1 MGCWVWGLRRL
12 FGVRVGLGEVVLG
25 LRGVVSGLARWVWG
39 VIFGCVSGGQLGF
52 VGCRVGFWVSVG
64 RVCAWRV
71 WFCGSGGLFK
81 VWAGL
86 GAQIFGLGGLVV
98 GLGVVSFG
106 VWFWG
111 LGGTGGI
118 RGLTKNSL
126 GEGHGPRKT

>member
-1 MGCWVWGLRRL
+1 M
-12 FGVRVGLGEVVLG
+12 
-25 LRGVVSGLARWVWG
+25 
-39 VIFGCVSGGQLGF
+39 SGGQLGF

-106 VWFWG
+106 VWVGPVGFGRVDKEYWG
-111 LGGTGGI
+111 RGTD
-118 RGLTKNSL
+118 RAKSDW
-126 GEGHGPRKT
+126 GEGE